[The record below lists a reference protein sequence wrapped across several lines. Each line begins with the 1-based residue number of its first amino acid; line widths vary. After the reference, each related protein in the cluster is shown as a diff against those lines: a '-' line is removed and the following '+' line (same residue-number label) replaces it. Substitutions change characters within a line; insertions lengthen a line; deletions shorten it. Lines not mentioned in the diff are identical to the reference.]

1 MTLAPRHLRIE
12 QRGRVLQVLLDNPPA
27 NFLTTAVMQELADL
41 LDDLE
46 QRQDIGAVIL
56 SGAAD
61 GVFLTHFDVDEI
73 ERAVAPITFSMPA
86 WLTRLLLESESLLRH
101 LPGARRLLR
110 HTLLAGVADMN
121 LFHEVTA
128 HMRRMDKVFIAAING
143 LALGGG
149 CELALACDLRLMAED
164 DQVERFLGQP
174 EVLIGL
180 IPGGGGT
187 QMLARSLGVAK
198 ALELCLEG
206 QLLEPRQALALGLV
220 NGLAP
225 AEELLEAADALAQR
239 LSRRSPQAVHL
250 IKHSIYQAASRD
262 WTEGMA
268 SEKAGFLSA
277 ASQGN
282 TRRAMREYIERV
294 RTITR
299 EERPFRRA
307 DFDDLTEGNPSTWPT
322 GDLHD
327 CLLFPGFRHALADP
341 EHSPDGRRLP
351 AVLRPGPGHAAP
363 AARPV
368 AARLRRRAPA
378 APPGSLGRPARRR
391 TAL

>member
-1 MTLAPRHLRIE
+1 
-12 QRGRVLQVLLDNPPA
+12 LQVLLDNPPA

-41 LDDLE
+41 LEDLE

-101 LPGARRLLR
+101 LPGARKLLR
-110 HTLLAGVADMN
+110 RTLLAGVADMN

-187 QMLARSLGVAK
+187 QMLARSLGVAR

-239 LSRRSPQAVHL
+239 LSRRSPQAVRL
-250 IKHSIYQAASRD
+250 IKRSIYQAASRD

-294 RTITR
+294 RTIVR

-307 DFDDLTEGNPSTWPT
+307 DFDDLTEGNAI
-322 GDLHD
+322 DMAY
-327 CLLFPGFRHALADP
+327 R
-341 EHSPDGRRLP
+341 
-351 AVLRPGPGHAAP
+351 
-363 AARPV
+363 
-368 AARLRRRAPA
+368 
-378 APPGSLGRPARRR
+378 
-391 TAL
+391 

>member
-41 LDDLE
+41 LEDLE

-101 LPGARRLLR
+101 LPGARKLLR
-110 HTLLAGVADMN
+110 RTLLAGVADMN

-187 QMLARSLGVAK
+187 QMLARSLGVAR

-239 LSRRSPQAVHL
+239 LSRRSPQAVRL
-250 IKHSIYQAASRD
+250 IKRSIYQAASRD

-299 EERPFRRA
+299 EERPFRRV
-307 DFDDLTEGNPSTWPT
+307 DFDDLTEGNAI
-322 GDLHD
+322 DMAY
-327 CLLFPGFRHALADP
+327 R
-341 EHSPDGRRLP
+341 
-351 AVLRPGPGHAAP
+351 
-363 AARPV
+363 
-368 AARLRRRAPA
+368 
-378 APPGSLGRPARRR
+378 
-391 TAL
+391 

>member
-12 QRGRVLQVLLDNPPA
+12 QRGRLLQVLLDNPPA

-41 LDDLE
+41 LEDLE

-101 LPGARRLLR
+101 LPGARKLLR
-110 HTLLAGVADMN
+110 RTLLAGVADMN

-187 QMLARSLGVAK
+187 QMLARSLGVAR

-239 LSRRSPQAVHL
+239 LSRRSPQAVRL
-250 IKHSIYQAASRD
+250 IKRSIYQAASRD

-307 DFDDLTEGNPSTWPT
+307 DFDDLTEGNAI
-322 GDLHD
+322 DMAY
-327 CLLFPGFRHALADP
+327 R
-341 EHSPDGRRLP
+341 
-351 AVLRPGPGHAAP
+351 
-363 AARPV
+363 
-368 AARLRRRAPA
+368 
-378 APPGSLGRPARRR
+378 
-391 TAL
+391 

>member
-41 LDDLE
+41 LEDLE

-101 LPGARRLLR
+101 LPGARKLLR
-110 HTLLAGVADMN
+110 RTLLAGVADMN

-187 QMLARSLGVAK
+187 QMLARSLGVAR

-206 QLLEPRQALALGLV
+206 QLLEPRPALALGLV
-220 NGLAP
+220 HGLAP

-239 LSRRSPQAVHL
+239 LSRRSPQAVRL
-250 IKHSIYQAASRD
+250 IKRSIYQAASRD

-307 DFDDLTEGNPSTWPT
+307 DFDDLTEGNAI
-322 GDLHD
+322 DMAY
-327 CLLFPGFRHALADP
+327 R
-341 EHSPDGRRLP
+341 
-351 AVLRPGPGHAAP
+351 
-363 AARPV
+363 
-368 AARLRRRAPA
+368 
-378 APPGSLGRPARRR
+378 
-391 TAL
+391 

>member
-41 LDDLE
+41 LEDLE

-61 GVFLTHFDVDEI
+61 GVFLTHFNVDEI

-101 LPGARRLLR
+101 LPGARKLLR
-110 HTLLAGVADMN
+110 RTLLAGVADMN

-187 QMLARSLGVAK
+187 QMLARSLGVAR

-239 LSRRSPQAVHL
+239 LSRRSPQAVRL
-250 IKHSIYQAASRD
+250 IKRSIYQAASRD

-307 DFDDLTEGNPSTWPT
+307 DFDDLTEGNAI
-322 GDLHD
+322 DMAY
-327 CLLFPGFRHALADP
+327 R
-341 EHSPDGRRLP
+341 
-351 AVLRPGPGHAAP
+351 
-363 AARPV
+363 
-368 AARLRRRAPA
+368 
-378 APPGSLGRPARRR
+378 
-391 TAL
+391 

>member
-41 LDDLE
+41 LEDLE

-73 ERAVAPITFSMPA
+73 EHAVAPITFSMPA

-101 LPGARRLLR
+101 LPGARKLLR
-110 HTLLAGVADMN
+110 RTLLAGVADMN

-174 EVLIGL
+174 EALIGL

-187 QMLARSLGVAK
+187 QMLARSLGVAR

-239 LSRRSPQAVHL
+239 LSRRSPQAVRL
-250 IKHSIYQAASRD
+250 IKRSIYQAASRD

-307 DFDDLTEGNPSTWPT
+307 DFDDLTEGNAI
-322 GDLHD
+322 DMAY
-327 CLLFPGFRHALADP
+327 R
-341 EHSPDGRRLP
+341 
-351 AVLRPGPGHAAP
+351 
-363 AARPV
+363 
-368 AARLRRRAPA
+368 
-378 APPGSLGRPARRR
+378 
-391 TAL
+391 

>member
-41 LDDLE
+41 LEDLE

-101 LPGARRLLR
+101 LPGARKLLR
-110 HTLLAGVADMN
+110 RTLLAGVADMN

-180 IPGGGGT
+180 MPGGGGT
-187 QMLARSLGVAK
+187 QMLARSLGVAR

-239 LSRRSPQAVHL
+239 LSRRSPQAVRL
-250 IKHSIYQAASRD
+250 IKRSIYQAASRD

-294 RTITR
+294 RTIVR

-307 DFDDLTEGNPSTWPT
+307 DFDDLTEGNAI
-322 GDLHD
+322 DMAY
-327 CLLFPGFRHALADP
+327 R
-341 EHSPDGRRLP
+341 
-351 AVLRPGPGHAAP
+351 
-363 AARPV
+363 
-368 AARLRRRAPA
+368 
-378 APPGSLGRPARRR
+378 
-391 TAL
+391 

>member
-41 LDDLE
+41 LEDLE

-86 WLTRLLLESESLLRH
+86 WLTRLLLESESLLLH
-101 LPGARRLLR
+101 LPGARKLLR
-110 HTLLAGVADMN
+110 RTLLAGVADMN

-187 QMLARSLGVAK
+187 QMLARSLGVAR

-239 LSRRSPQAVHL
+239 LSRRSPQAVRL
-250 IKHSIYQAASRD
+250 IKRSIYQAASRD

-307 DFDDLTEGNPSTWPT
+307 DFDDLTEGNAI
-322 GDLHD
+322 DMAY
-327 CLLFPGFRHALADP
+327 R
-341 EHSPDGRRLP
+341 
-351 AVLRPGPGHAAP
+351 
-363 AARPV
+363 
-368 AARLRRRAPA
+368 
-378 APPGSLGRPARRR
+378 
-391 TAL
+391 

>member
-41 LDDLE
+41 LEDLE

-101 LPGARRLLR
+101 LPGTRKLLR
-110 HTLLAGVADMN
+110 RTLLAGVADMN

-187 QMLARSLGVAK
+187 QMLARSLGVAR

-239 LSRRSPQAVHL
+239 LSRRSPQAVRL
-250 IKHSIYQAASRD
+250 IKRSIYQAASRD

-307 DFDDLTEGNPSTWPT
+307 DFDDLTEGNAI
-322 GDLHD
+322 DMAY
-327 CLLFPGFRHALADP
+327 R
-341 EHSPDGRRLP
+341 
-351 AVLRPGPGHAAP
+351 
-363 AARPV
+363 
-368 AARLRRRAPA
+368 
-378 APPGSLGRPARRR
+378 
-391 TAL
+391 

>member
-1 MTLAPRHLRIE
+1 MTLAPRHLRVE

-41 LDDLE
+41 LEDLE

-101 LPGARRLLR
+101 LPGARKLLR
-110 HTLLAGVADMN
+110 RTLLAGVADMN

-187 QMLARSLGVAK
+187 QMLARSLGVAR

-239 LSRRSPQAVHL
+239 LSRRSPQAVRL
-250 IKHSIYQAASRD
+250 IKRSIYQAASRD

-282 TRRAMREYIERV
+282 TRRAMREYTERV
-294 RTITR
+294 RTIVR

-307 DFDDLTEGNPSTWPT
+307 DFDDLTEGNAI
-322 GDLHD
+322 DMAY
-327 CLLFPGFRHALADP
+327 R
-341 EHSPDGRRLP
+341 
-351 AVLRPGPGHAAP
+351 
-363 AARPV
+363 
-368 AARLRRRAPA
+368 
-378 APPGSLGRPARRR
+378 
-391 TAL
+391 

>member
-41 LDDLE
+41 LEDLE

-101 LPGARRLLR
+101 LPGARKLLR
-110 HTLLAGVADMN
+110 RTLLAGVADMN

-128 HMRRMDKVFIAAING
+128 HMRRMDKAFIAAING

-187 QMLARSLGVAK
+187 QMLARSLGVVR

-250 IKHSIYQAASRD
+250 IKRSIYQAASRD

-307 DFDDLTEGNPSTWPT
+307 DFDDLTEGNAI
-322 GDLHD
+322 DMAY
-327 CLLFPGFRHALADP
+327 R
-341 EHSPDGRRLP
+341 
-351 AVLRPGPGHAAP
+351 
-363 AARPV
+363 
-368 AARLRRRAPA
+368 
-378 APPGSLGRPARRR
+378 
-391 TAL
+391 

>member
-41 LDDLE
+41 LEDLE

-101 LPGARRLLR
+101 LPGARKLLR
-110 HTLLAGVADMN
+110 RTLLAGVADMN

-180 IPGGGGT
+180 IPGGGT
-187 QMLARSLGVAK
+187 QMLARSLGVAR

-239 LSRRSPQAVHL
+239 LSRRSPQAVRL
-250 IKHSIYQAASRD
+250 IKRSIYQAASRD

-307 DFDDLTEGNPSTWPT
+307 DFDDLTEGNAI
-322 GDLHD
+322 DMAY
-327 CLLFPGFRHALADP
+327 R
-341 EHSPDGRRLP
+341 
-351 AVLRPGPGHAAP
+351 
-363 AARPV
+363 
-368 AARLRRRAPA
+368 
-378 APPGSLGRPARRR
+378 
-391 TAL
+391 

>member
-41 LDDLE
+41 LEDLE

-101 LPGARRLLR
+101 LPGARKLLR
-110 HTLLAGVADMN
+110 RTLLAGVADMN

-187 QMLARSLGVAK
+187 QMLARSLGVAR

-220 NGLAP
+220 KGLAP

-239 LSRRSPQAVHL
+239 LSRRSPQAVRL
-250 IKHSIYQAASRD
+250 IKRSIYQAASRD

-307 DFDDLTEGNPSTWPT
+307 DFDDLTEGNAI
-322 GDLHD
+322 DM
-327 CLLFPGFRHALADP
+327 AYK
-341 EHSPDGRRLP
+341 
-351 AVLRPGPGHAAP
+351 
-363 AARPV
+363 
-368 AARLRRRAPA
+368 
-378 APPGSLGRPARRR
+378 
-391 TAL
+391 

>member
-41 LDDLE
+41 LEDLE

-73 ERAVAPITFSMPA
+73 EHAVAPITFSMPA
-86 WLTRLLLESESLLRH
+86 WLSRLLLESESLLRH
-101 LPGARRLLR
+101 LPGARKLLR
-110 HTLLAGVADMN
+110 RTLLAGVADIN

-187 QMLARSLGVAK
+187 QMLARSLGVAR

-239 LSRRSPQAVHL
+239 LSRRSPQAVRL
-250 IKHSIYQAASRD
+250 IKRSIYQAASRD

-307 DFDDLTEGNPSTWPT
+307 DFDDLTEGNAI
-322 GDLHD
+322 DMAY
-327 CLLFPGFRHALADP
+327 R
-341 EHSPDGRRLP
+341 
-351 AVLRPGPGHAAP
+351 
-363 AARPV
+363 
-368 AARLRRRAPA
+368 
-378 APPGSLGRPARRR
+378 
-391 TAL
+391 

>member
-41 LDDLE
+41 LEDLE

-101 LPGARRLLR
+101 LPGARKLLR
-110 HTLLAGVADMN
+110 RTLLAGVVDMN

-187 QMLARSLGVAK
+187 QMLARSLGVAR

-239 LSRRSPQAVHL
+239 LSRRSPQAVRL
-250 IKHSIYQAASRD
+250 IKRSIYQAASRD

-307 DFDDLTEGNPSTWPT
+307 DFDDLTEGNAI
-322 GDLHD
+322 DMAY
-327 CLLFPGFRHALADP
+327 R
-341 EHSPDGRRLP
+341 
-351 AVLRPGPGHAAP
+351 
-363 AARPV
+363 
-368 AARLRRRAPA
+368 
-378 APPGSLGRPARRR
+378 
-391 TAL
+391 

>member
-73 ERAVAPITFSMPA
+73 ERAVAPITFSMPV

-101 LPGARRLLR
+101 LPGARKLLR
-110 HTLLAGVADMN
+110 RTLLAGVADMN

-187 QMLARSLGVAK
+187 QMLARSLGVAR

-239 LSRRSPQAVHL
+239 LSRRSPQAVRL
-250 IKHSIYQAASRD
+250 IKRSIYQAASRD

-307 DFDDLTEGNPSTWPT
+307 DFDDLTEGNAI
-322 GDLHD
+322 DMAY
-327 CLLFPGFRHALADP
+327 R
-341 EHSPDGRRLP
+341 
-351 AVLRPGPGHAAP
+351 
-363 AARPV
+363 
-368 AARLRRRAPA
+368 
-378 APPGSLGRPARRR
+378 
-391 TAL
+391 

>member
-41 LDDLE
+41 LEDLE
-46 QRQDIGAVIL
+46 QRQDIGAAIL

-101 LPGARRLLR
+101 LPGARKLLR
-110 HTLLAGVADMN
+110 RTLLAGVADMN

-187 QMLARSLGVAK
+187 QMLARSLGVAR

-239 LSRRSPQAVHL
+239 LSRRSPQAVRL
-250 IKHSIYQAASRD
+250 IKRSIYQAASRD

-307 DFDDLTEGNPSTWPT
+307 DFDDLTEGNAI
-322 GDLHD
+322 DMAY
-327 CLLFPGFRHALADP
+327 R
-341 EHSPDGRRLP
+341 
-351 AVLRPGPGHAAP
+351 
-363 AARPV
+363 
-368 AARLRRRAPA
+368 
-378 APPGSLGRPARRR
+378 
-391 TAL
+391 

>member
-41 LDDLE
+41 LEDLE

-101 LPGARRLLR
+101 LPGARKLLR
-110 HTLLAGVADMN
+110 RTLLAGVADMN

-164 DQVERFLGQP
+164 DQVERFPGQP

-187 QMLARSLGVAK
+187 QMLARSLGVAR

-239 LSRRSPQAVHL
+239 LSRRSPQAVRL
-250 IKHSIYQAASRD
+250 IKRSIYQAASRD

-307 DFDDLTEGNPSTWPT
+307 DFDDLTEGNAI
-322 GDLHD
+322 DMAY
-327 CLLFPGFRHALADP
+327 R
-341 EHSPDGRRLP
+341 
-351 AVLRPGPGHAAP
+351 
-363 AARPV
+363 
-368 AARLRRRAPA
+368 
-378 APPGSLGRPARRR
+378 
-391 TAL
+391 

>member
-41 LDDLE
+41 LEDLE

-101 LPGARRLLR
+101 LPGARKLLR
-110 HTLLAGVADMN
+110 RTLLAGVADMN

-187 QMLARSLGVAK
+187 QMLARSLGVAR

-225 AEELLEAADALAQR
+225 AEELLEAADALAQH
-239 LSRRSPQAVHL
+239 LSRRSPQAVRL
-250 IKHSIYQAASRD
+250 IKRSIYQAASRD

-294 RTITR
+294 RTIVR

-307 DFDDLTEGNPSTWPT
+307 DFDDLTEGNAI
-322 GDLHD
+322 DMAY
-327 CLLFPGFRHALADP
+327 R
-341 EHSPDGRRLP
+341 
-351 AVLRPGPGHAAP
+351 
-363 AARPV
+363 
-368 AARLRRRAPA
+368 
-378 APPGSLGRPARRR
+378 
-391 TAL
+391 

>member
-101 LPGARRLLR
+101 LPGARKLLR

-187 QMLARSLGVAK
+187 QMLARSLGVAR

-250 IKHSIYQAASRD
+250 IKRSIYQAASRD

-307 DFDDLTEGNPSTWPT
+307 DFDDLTEGNAI
-322 GDLHD
+322 DMAY
-327 CLLFPGFRHALADP
+327 R
-341 EHSPDGRRLP
+341 
-351 AVLRPGPGHAAP
+351 
-363 AARPV
+363 
-368 AARLRRRAPA
+368 
-378 APPGSLGRPARRR
+378 
-391 TAL
+391 

>member
-41 LDDLE
+41 LEDLE
-46 QRQDIGAVIL
+46 QGQDIGAVIL

-101 LPGARRLLR
+101 LPGARKLLR
-110 HTLLAGVADMN
+110 RTLLAGVADMN

-187 QMLARSLGVAK
+187 QMLARSLGVAR

-239 LSRRSPQAVHL
+239 LSRRSPQAVRL
-250 IKHSIYQAASRD
+250 IKRSIYQAASRD

-294 RTITR
+294 RTIVR

-307 DFDDLTEGNPSTWPT
+307 DFDDLTEGNAI
-322 GDLHD
+322 DMAY
-327 CLLFPGFRHALADP
+327 R
-341 EHSPDGRRLP
+341 
-351 AVLRPGPGHAAP
+351 
-363 AARPV
+363 
-368 AARLRRRAPA
+368 
-378 APPGSLGRPARRR
+378 
-391 TAL
+391 

>member
-27 NFLTTAVMQELADL
+27 NFLTAAVMQELADL
-41 LDDLE
+41 LEDLE

-101 LPGARRLLR
+101 LPGARKLLR
-110 HTLLAGVADMN
+110 RTLLAGVADMN

-187 QMLARSLGVAK
+187 QMLARSLGVAR

-220 NGLAP
+220 KGLAP

-239 LSRRSPQAVHL
+239 LSRRSPQAVRL
-250 IKHSIYQAASRD
+250 IKRSIYQAASRD

-307 DFDDLTEGNPSTWPT
+307 DFDDLTEGNAI
-322 GDLHD
+322 DMAY
-327 CLLFPGFRHALADP
+327 R
-341 EHSPDGRRLP
+341 
-351 AVLRPGPGHAAP
+351 
-363 AARPV
+363 
-368 AARLRRRAPA
+368 
-378 APPGSLGRPARRR
+378 
-391 TAL
+391 

>member
-41 LDDLE
+41 LEDLE

-56 SGAAD
+56 AGAAD

-101 LPGARRLLR
+101 LPGARKLLR
-110 HTLLAGVADMN
+110 RTLLAGVADMN

-187 QMLARSLGVAK
+187 QMLARSLGVAR

-239 LSRRSPQAVHL
+239 LSRRSPQAVRL
-250 IKHSIYQAASRD
+250 IKRSIYQAASRD

-294 RTITR
+294 RTIVR

-307 DFDDLTEGNPSTWPT
+307 DFDDLTEGNAI
-322 GDLHD
+322 DMAY
-327 CLLFPGFRHALADP
+327 R
-341 EHSPDGRRLP
+341 
-351 AVLRPGPGHAAP
+351 
-363 AARPV
+363 
-368 AARLRRRAPA
+368 
-378 APPGSLGRPARRR
+378 
-391 TAL
+391 

>member
-41 LDDLE
+41 LEDLE

-101 LPGARRLLR
+101 LPGARKLLR
-110 HTLLAGVADMN
+110 RTLLAGVADMN

-149 CELALACDLRLMAED
+149 CELALACALRLMAED

-187 QMLARSLGVAK
+187 QMLARSLGVAR

-206 QLLEPRQALALGLV
+206 QRREPRQALALGLG

-239 LSRRSPQAVHL
+239 LSRRSPQAVRL
-250 IKHSIYQAASRD
+250 IKRSIYQAASRD

-268 SEKAGFLSA
+268 SETAGFLSA

-282 TRRAMREYIERV
+282 PRRAMREYIERV

-307 DFDDLTEGNPSTWPT
+307 DFDDLTEGNAI
-322 GDLHD
+322 DMAY
-327 CLLFPGFRHALADP
+327 R
-341 EHSPDGRRLP
+341 
-351 AVLRPGPGHAAP
+351 
-363 AARPV
+363 
-368 AARLRRRAPA
+368 
-378 APPGSLGRPARRR
+378 
-391 TAL
+391 

>member
-41 LDDLE
+41 LEDLE

-101 LPGARRLLR
+101 LPGARKLLR
-110 HTLLAGVADMN
+110 RTLLAGVADMN

-225 AEELLEAADALAQR
+225 AEGLLEAADALAQR

-250 IKHSIYQAASRD
+250 IKRSIYQAASRD

-307 DFDDLTEGNPSTWPT
+307 DFDDLTEGNAI
-322 GDLHD
+322 DMAY
-327 CLLFPGFRHALADP
+327 R
-341 EHSPDGRRLP
+341 
-351 AVLRPGPGHAAP
+351 
-363 AARPV
+363 
-368 AARLRRRAPA
+368 
-378 APPGSLGRPARRR
+378 
-391 TAL
+391 

>member
-41 LDDLE
+41 LEDLE
-46 QRQDIGAVIL
+46 QRQDIGAVIF

-101 LPGARRLLR
+101 LPGARKLLR
-110 HTLLAGVADMN
+110 RTLLAGVADMN

-239 LSRRSPQAVHL
+239 LSRRSPQAVRL
-250 IKHSIYQAASRD
+250 IKRSIYQAASRD

-307 DFDDLTEGNPSTWPT
+307 DFDDLTEGNAI
-322 GDLHD
+322 DMAY
-327 CLLFPGFRHALADP
+327 R
-341 EHSPDGRRLP
+341 
-351 AVLRPGPGHAAP
+351 
-363 AARPV
+363 
-368 AARLRRRAPA
+368 
-378 APPGSLGRPARRR
+378 
-391 TAL
+391 

>member
-101 LPGARRLLR
+101 LPGARKLLR
-110 HTLLAGVADMN
+110 RTLLAGVVDMN

-187 QMLARSLGVAK
+187 QMLARSLGVAR

-250 IKHSIYQAASRD
+250 IKRSIYQAASRD

-268 SEKAGFLSA
+268 SEKVGFLSA

-307 DFDDLTEGNPSTWPT
+307 DFDDLTEGNAI
-322 GDLHD
+322 DMAY
-327 CLLFPGFRHALADP
+327 R
-341 EHSPDGRRLP
+341 
-351 AVLRPGPGHAAP
+351 
-363 AARPV
+363 
-368 AARLRRRAPA
+368 
-378 APPGSLGRPARRR
+378 
-391 TAL
+391 

>member
-1 MTLAPRHLRIE
+1 MTLAPRHLRVE

-41 LDDLE
+41 LEDLE

-101 LPGARRLLR
+101 LPGARKLLR
-110 HTLLAGVADMN
+110 RTLLAGVADMN

-187 QMLARSLGVAK
+187 QMLARSLGVAR

-206 QLLEPRQALALGLV
+206 QLLEPRQAVALGLV

-225 AEELLEAADALAQR
+225 AEELLEATDALAQR
-239 LSRRSPQAVHL
+239 LSRRSPQAVRL
-250 IKHSIYQAASRD
+250 IKRSIYQAASRD
-262 WTEGMA
+262 RTEGMA

-294 RTITR
+294 RTIVR

-307 DFDDLTEGNPSTWPT
+307 DFDDLTEGNAI
-322 GDLHD
+322 DMAY
-327 CLLFPGFRHALADP
+327 R
-341 EHSPDGRRLP
+341 
-351 AVLRPGPGHAAP
+351 
-363 AARPV
+363 
-368 AARLRRRAPA
+368 
-378 APPGSLGRPARRR
+378 
-391 TAL
+391 

>member
-101 LPGARRLLR
+101 LPGARKLLR
-110 HTLLAGVADMN
+110 RTLLAGVADMN

-174 EVLIGL
+174 EVLISL

-250 IKHSIYQAASRD
+250 IKRSIYQAASRD

-307 DFDDLTEGNPSTWPT
+307 DFDDLTEGNAI
-322 GDLHD
+322 DMAY
-327 CLLFPGFRHALADP
+327 R
-341 EHSPDGRRLP
+341 
-351 AVLRPGPGHAAP
+351 
-363 AARPV
+363 
-368 AARLRRRAPA
+368 
-378 APPGSLGRPARRR
+378 
-391 TAL
+391 

>member
-1 MTLAPRHLRIE
+1 MTLAPRHLRLE

-41 LDDLE
+41 LEDLE

-101 LPGARRLLR
+101 LPGARKLLR
-110 HTLLAGVADMN
+110 RTLLAGVADMN

-187 QMLARSLGVAK
+187 QMLARSLGVAR

-239 LSRRSPQAVHL
+239 LSRRSPQAVRL
-250 IKHSIYQAASRD
+250 IKRSIYQAASRD

-294 RTITR
+294 RTIVR

-307 DFDDLTEGNPSTWPT
+307 DFDDLTEGNAI
-322 GDLHD
+322 DMAY
-327 CLLFPGFRHALADP
+327 R
-341 EHSPDGRRLP
+341 
-351 AVLRPGPGHAAP
+351 
-363 AARPV
+363 
-368 AARLRRRAPA
+368 
-378 APPGSLGRPARRR
+378 
-391 TAL
+391 

>member
-41 LDDLE
+41 LEDLE

-101 LPGARRLLR
+101 LPGARKLLR
-110 HTLLAGVADMN
+110 RTLLAGVADMN

-187 QMLARSLGVAK
+187 QMLARSLGVAR

-250 IKHSIYQAASRD
+250 IKRSIYQAASRD

-307 DFDDLTEGNPSTWPT
+307 DFDDLTEGNAI
-322 GDLHD
+322 DMAY
-327 CLLFPGFRHALADP
+327 R
-341 EHSPDGRRLP
+341 
-351 AVLRPGPGHAAP
+351 
-363 AARPV
+363 
-368 AARLRRRAPA
+368 
-378 APPGSLGRPARRR
+378 
-391 TAL
+391 

>member
-41 LDDLE
+41 LEDLE

-101 LPGARRLLR
+101 LPGARKLLR
-110 HTLLAGVADMN
+110 RTLLAGVADMN

-128 HMRRMDKVFIAAING
+128 HMRRMDKVFIAASNG

-187 QMLARSLGVAK
+187 QMLARSLGVAR

-239 LSRRSPQAVHL
+239 LSRRSPQAVRL
-250 IKHSIYQAASRD
+250 IKRSIYQAASRD

-294 RTITR
+294 RTIVR

-307 DFDDLTEGNPSTWPT
+307 DFDDLTEGNAI
-322 GDLHD
+322 DMAY
-327 CLLFPGFRHALADP
+327 R
-341 EHSPDGRRLP
+341 
-351 AVLRPGPGHAAP
+351 
-363 AARPV
+363 
-368 AARLRRRAPA
+368 
-378 APPGSLGRPARRR
+378 
-391 TAL
+391 

>member
-41 LDDLE
+41 LEDLE

-101 LPGARRLLR
+101 LPGARKLLR
-110 HTLLAGVADMN
+110 RTLLAGVADMN

-143 LALGGG
+143 
-149 CELALACDLRLMAED
+149 LALACDLRLMAED

-187 QMLARSLGVAK
+187 QMLARSLGVAR

-239 LSRRSPQAVHL
+239 LSRRSPQAVRL
-250 IKHSIYQAASRD
+250 IKRSIYQAASRD

-307 DFDDLTEGNPSTWPT
+307 DFDDLTEGNAI
-322 GDLHD
+322 DMAY
-327 CLLFPGFRHALADP
+327 R
-341 EHSPDGRRLP
+341 
-351 AVLRPGPGHAAP
+351 
-363 AARPV
+363 
-368 AARLRRRAPA
+368 
-378 APPGSLGRPARRR
+378 
-391 TAL
+391 

>member
-41 LDDLE
+41 LEDLE

-101 LPGARRLLR
+101 LPGARKLLR
-110 HTLLAGVADMN
+110 RTLLAGVADMN

-128 HMRRMDKVFIAAING
+128 HMRRMDKAFIAAING

-187 QMLARSLGVAK
+187 QMLARSLGVAR

-239 LSRRSPQAVHL
+239 LSRRSPQAVRL
-250 IKHSIYQAASRD
+250 IKRSIYQAASRD

-294 RTITR
+294 RTIVR

-307 DFDDLTEGNPSTWPT
+307 DFDDLTEGNAI
-322 GDLHD
+322 DMAY
-327 CLLFPGFRHALADP
+327 R
-341 EHSPDGRRLP
+341 
-351 AVLRPGPGHAAP
+351 
-363 AARPV
+363 
-368 AARLRRRAPA
+368 
-378 APPGSLGRPARRR
+378 
-391 TAL
+391 

>member
-61 GVFLTHFDVDEI
+61 GVFLIHFDVDEI

-101 LPGARRLLR
+101 LPGARKLLR
-110 HTLLAGVADMN
+110 RTLLAGVVDMN

-187 QMLARSLGVAK
+187 QMLARSLGVAR

-250 IKHSIYQAASRD
+250 IKRSIYQAASRD

-307 DFDDLTEGNPSTWPT
+307 DFDDLTEGNAI
-322 GDLHD
+322 DMAY
-327 CLLFPGFRHALADP
+327 R
-341 EHSPDGRRLP
+341 
-351 AVLRPGPGHAAP
+351 
-363 AARPV
+363 
-368 AARLRRRAPA
+368 
-378 APPGSLGRPARRR
+378 
-391 TAL
+391 

>member
-1 MTLAPRHLRIE
+1 MTLAPRHLRVE

-41 LDDLE
+41 LEELE

-101 LPGARRLLR
+101 VPGARKLLR
-110 HTLLAGVADMN
+110 RTLLAGVADMN

-187 QMLARSLGVAK
+187 QMLARSLGVAR

-239 LSRRSPQAVHL
+239 LSRRSPQAVRL
-250 IKHSIYQAASRD
+250 IKRSIYQAASRD

-294 RTITR
+294 RTIVR

-307 DFDDLTEGNPSTWPT
+307 DFDDLTEGNAI
-322 GDLHD
+322 DMAY
-327 CLLFPGFRHALADP
+327 R
-341 EHSPDGRRLP
+341 
-351 AVLRPGPGHAAP
+351 
-363 AARPV
+363 
-368 AARLRRRAPA
+368 
-378 APPGSLGRPARRR
+378 
-391 TAL
+391 

>member
-46 QRQDIGAVIL
+46 QRQDIGAIIL

-101 LPGARRLLR
+101 LPGARKLLR

-250 IKHSIYQAASRD
+250 IKRSIYQAASRD

-307 DFDDLTEGNPSTWPT
+307 DFDDLTEGNAI
-322 GDLHD
+322 DMAY
-327 CLLFPGFRHALADP
+327 R
-341 EHSPDGRRLP
+341 
-351 AVLRPGPGHAAP
+351 
-363 AARPV
+363 
-368 AARLRRRAPA
+368 
-378 APPGSLGRPARRR
+378 
-391 TAL
+391 

>member
-1 MTLAPRHLRIE
+1 MTLAPRHLRVE

-41 LDDLE
+41 LEDLE

-101 LPGARRLLR
+101 LPGARKLLR
-110 HTLLAGVADMN
+110 RTLLAGVADMN

-187 QMLARSLGVAK
+187 QMLARSLGVAR

-206 QLLEPRQALALGLV
+206 QLLEPRQAVALGLV

-239 LSRRSPQAVHL
+239 LSRRSPQAVRL
-250 IKHSIYQAASRD
+250 IKRSIYQAASRD

-294 RTITR
+294 RTIVR

-307 DFDDLTEGNPSTWPT
+307 DFDDLTEGNAI
-322 GDLHD
+322 DMAY
-327 CLLFPGFRHALADP
+327 R
-341 EHSPDGRRLP
+341 
-351 AVLRPGPGHAAP
+351 
-363 AARPV
+363 
-368 AARLRRRAPA
+368 
-378 APPGSLGRPARRR
+378 
-391 TAL
+391 

>member
-41 LDDLE
+41 LEDLE

-101 LPGARRLLR
+101 LPGARKLLR
-110 HTLLAGVADMN
+110 RTLLAGVADMN

-187 QMLARSLGVAK
+187 QMLARSLGVAR

-239 LSRRSPQAVHL
+239 LSRRSPQAVRL
-250 IKHSIYQAASRD
+250 VKRSIYQAASRD

-277 ASQGN
+277 ASQDN

-307 DFDDLTEGNPSTWPT
+307 DFDDLTEGNAI
-322 GDLHD
+322 DMAY
-327 CLLFPGFRHALADP
+327 R
-341 EHSPDGRRLP
+341 
-351 AVLRPGPGHAAP
+351 
-363 AARPV
+363 
-368 AARLRRRAPA
+368 
-378 APPGSLGRPARRR
+378 
-391 TAL
+391 